1 MVIGP
6 GVKVESG
13 AVIGDNVTIA
23 AGVKVEQGAAIG
35 ANSQIGGPC
44 DLVVSK

>member
-1 MVIGP
+1 MVIEP
-6 GVKVESG
+6 GAKVESG

-35 ANSQIGGPC
+35 ANSQIGGPR
-44 DLVVSK
+44 DLLAA